1 MILELTSLGLLTVTS
16 VLSDYHGMLSNDKP
30 HTTSGLSYN
39 LSLRAVSS
47 D

>member
-16 VLSDYHGMLSNDKP
+16 VFSDYPDMLSNDKL
-30 HTTSGLSYN
+30 HTTSGLSYS

-47 D
+47 G